1 MWHIWEDI
9 GDVKSC
15 LIPEVAL
22 GWDFSGIPNPI
33 SQIPGFLGFLSQKK
47 SQMKNPGISGI
58 FGIGIFFRV
67 GSQNPK
73 LFPVQDRNSSDF
85 LTRKLLKNPK

>member
-1 MWHIWEDI
+1 MEKAQEAHAL
-9 GDVKSC
+9 G
-15 LIPEVAL
+15 PEVAL

-33 SQIPGFLGFLSQKK
+33 SQIPGFLGFFSQKNPK
-47 SQMKNPGISGI
+47 SKIPGFFGI

-73 LFPVQDRNSSDF
+73 KSQTVPG
-85 LTRKLLKNPK
+85 